1 MAQPE
6 FEKALEDIKTLPD
19 QPPNVLLE
27 LYGLYKQ
34 ATVGDV
40 TGKRPGLLDLRGKAK
55 YDTWATRKGMAK
67 EAAMDEYVAVA
78 ERLLKEQASS

>member
-1 MAQPE
+1 MGQPE

-40 TGKRPGLLDLRGKAK
+40 TGKRPGLLDLKGKAK
-55 YDTWATRKGMAK
+55 YDAWATRKGMTK

-78 ERLLKEQASS
+78 ERLLKEQASG

>member
-1 MAQPE
+1 MGQPE
-6 FEKALEDIKTLPD
+6 FEKALEDVKTLPD

-27 LYGLYKQ
+27 LYGLFKQ

-40 TGKRPGLLDLRGKAK
+40 TGKRPGLLDLKGKAK
-55 YDTWATRKGMAK
+55 YDAWATRKGMIK

-78 ERLLKEQASS
+78 KRLLEEQAK